1 MKNFDLDKLERKT
14 PYKIPDNFFEDMQTN
29 VLKKTVN
36 QEKKSA
42 KVFKLH
48 FSAVTSIAAT
58 IVLLFGFAFLWK
70 TNQTDMVTTSHIDSI
85 ESVDLKPNEIPN
97 TDKNNAVSASEPTQK
112 SDAASQS
119 QNITEKNIAISNDDN
134 SIKTESKSTDLN
146 YEQLL
151 NSLSDEELKELSK
164 NTDQDLYLELFN

>member
-14 PYKIPDNFFEDMQTN
+14 PYKIPDNFFEDMQSN

-42 KVFKLH
+42 KVFKLN

-85 ESVDLKPNEIPN
+85 ESVDLKPNMIPN
-97 TDKNNAVSASEPTQK
+97 TEKNNAVSASEPTQK
-112 SDAASQS
+112 SDAASQN

-146 YEQLL
+146 YDQLL

>member
-36 QEKKSA
+36 QDKKSA

-70 TNQTDMVTTSHIDSI
+70 TNQTDMVTTSHMDSI
-85 ESVDLKPNEIPN
+85 ESVDLKPNMIPN
-97 TDKNNAVSASEPTQK
+97 TEKNNAVSASEPTQK

-146 YEQLL
+146 YDQLL